1 MGQTVTNKENEK
13 CRQRFSFSFWQDV
26 KLDGSQIAVRIS
38 SPNSGQPYLVDVNFD
53 EEQQPMSFQIM
64 KKLPRGL
71 SILFAGSQVSYSCR
85 LYCFSKLQL
94 SLYDSGKIQL
104 SFIGS
109 GKIQLSFIRFK

>member
-1 MGQTVTNKENEK
+1 MGQTVTNKENK
-13 CRQRFSFSFWQDV
+13 IGRQRFSSSFWQDV

-38 SPNSGQPYLVDVNFD
+38 SPNPGQPYLVDVNFD
-53 EEQQPMSFQIM
+53 EEQQSMSFQIM

-94 SLYDSGKIQL
+94 STICFSKLQLPFIQ
-104 SFIGS
+104 S
-109 GKIQLSFIRFK
+109 R